1 MGLLFLVILTL
12 FLPSCAGA
20 NLRKLGVEAAAMNNS
35 RALSAVS
42 RHLGNAKIYPIEMFE
57 NAVPTEVE
65 AAIQKIKEAD
75 IRQTLNKVELLKT
88 KEMSPAPV
96 TFPEKVELRLREFD
110 NLAPHEPREVIVDEK
125 KVVLKLDPIRKR
137 MENYPHDKLSVDG
150 LSRLLELEI
159 ERGRRWDNRQIL
171 HKQSGTG
178 MALERTE
185 EEIAEIEKRGGAA
198 PLMYSSI
205 GRHGQLVENGEKVMS
220 FCVTIRHKDG
230 GPFVGQF
237 EGKEGYHYANK
248 EDVEVVVISS
258 SNQAKSN
265 WITVKG
271 GRNIG
276 EQPEQAALRET
287 LEESGFAVT
296 IRKRLKNKVVVKQP
310 KKPGDKVEKSRW
322 ETWVMDG
329 GEGHGIQYGKEKG
342 EAVGKEYEMFSED
355 GRLRGLFAFDDA
367 VALIEH
373 SDPVMAANLQ
383 RVEELFGTQQ
393 RPKDAKLA
401 KLKLKMPEET

>member
-42 RHLGNAKIYPIEMFE
+42 RHLTNVKIYPIEMFE
-57 NAVPTEVE
+57 NAASTEVQ
-65 AAIQKIKEAD
+65 AAIQKLEKAN
-75 IRQTLNKVELLKT
+75 IRPTLNKVESLKT

-110 NLAPHEPREVIVDEK
+110 NLAPHKPREVIVDEK
-125 KVVLKLDPIRKR
+125 KLILKLDPIRKR

-159 ERGRRWDNRQIL
+159 ERGRRWDSGQIL

-185 EEIAEIEKRGGAA
+185 EEKEVIRRRGGAA
-198 PLMYSSI
+198 PLMHSSI
-205 GRHGQLVENGEKVMS
+205 GRDGQMINKFGEKVMS

-230 GPFVGQF
+230 GPFVRRV
-237 EGKEGYHYANK
+237 EGKQGYHYANK
-248 EDVEVVVISS
+248 EDVEMVIISS

-287 LEESGFAVT
+287 LEECG
-296 IRKRLKNKVVVKQP
+296 P
-310 KKPGDKVEKSRW
+310 KKPGDKVEMSRW

-329 GEGHGIQYGKEKG
+329 GEGQGIQYGKKEG
-342 EAVGKEYEMFSED
+342 EAVGKAYEMFSED

-367 VALIEH
+367 VALIKH

-383 RVEELFGTQQ
+383 RVERLFGTQQ

-401 KLKLKMPEET
+401 KLKLKMPEETKPEV